1 MEEQEEYLLRQLE
14 TQGKK
19 IAKYRKLLTKFSHSS
34 QPIDC
39 SRMLH
44 ICHQLN
50 KHIAAFDRIN
60 QQLVELE
67 AAC

>member
-14 TQGKK
+14 SQGKK
-19 IAKYRKLLTKFSHSS
+19 IAKYRKLLTKFLYSS

-44 ICHQLN
+44 VCHQLN